1 MKEFIVTAT
10 IVQIIKADT
19 QEKALNR
26 ANQLID
32 VDGTVSFN
40 TGKIKYQ
47 VEKYRGQGR

>member
-1 MKEFIVTAT
+1 MKEFKVTAT
-10 IVQIIKADT
+10 IEQIIKADT

-40 TGKIKYQ
+40 IGKIKYQ
-47 VEKYRGQGR
+47 VENYRGK